1 MTKRKTRKKYL
12 AGNKEEPK
20 MELEKTMYQHDSFVT
35 SVSFSP
41 DGNKMVSGGNDKWV
55 CLWNIGTDSKRL
67 LGHKDKVTS
76 VSFSPDGERVVSG
89 SVDKTVRLWD
99 VETGRNTHKIDL
111 YFKVNSVHFSPNG
124 KTVVIGYDNLEVE
137 IWDLETEKFIKTMKG
152 HSSLVYSVRFSPDG
166 KTVVSGS
173 GDNTVRLWDVETGKN
188 IKTLQGHS
196 SRVHSVSF
204 SPDGETVASGSDDET
219 VRLWDVKTGDN
230 IKTLKHRSDVRSVSF
245 SPDGETIASYD
256 GSIRFWDVKT
266 GNMIHTKDSNSGLIC
281 YSPDGMR
288 MTIGGREAYTGRFEI
303 WKLNENLN
311 TKGFIRN
318 HLKKTKGW
326 EDSRRYIGERDPRW
340 MNSAELKDAEYYH
353 PDNLRNLIADQSDD
367 FRRQFN
373 LEILTPE
380 QTSTTK
386 KTKGNVTPLAEFAEK
401 GCNKLEALYRK
412 YKHDVGKLKIVH
424 KKVTD
429 FFKDIKKLQKDKKFN
444 TRRERPTSIR
454 SMPTKSKNIKAT
466 RLNGINN
473 SQSFGTKKRKRT
485 PNINSAS
492 PKRSKSHTL
501 KRERSI
507 QSI

>member
-1 MTKRKTRKKYL
+1 MPVNDSEQPLENVNTYFFVILLYMTKRKTKTKTRKRYL

-20 MELEKTMYQHDSFVT
+20 MELEKTMYQHYSFVT

-41 DGNKMVSGGNDKWV
+41 DGNKMVSGGSDKRV
-55 CLWNIGTDSKRL
+55 CLWNIATSDSKIL

-99 VETGRNTHKIDL
+99 VETGRNTHKIDI

-124 KTVVIGYDNLEVE
+124 KTVVIGYDNSEVE
-137 IWDLETEKFIKTMKG
+137 IWDLETEEFIKTMEG
-152 HSSLVYSVRFSPDG
+152 HSSWVYSVRFSPDG

-196 SRVHSVSF
+196 SKVHSVSF

-230 IKTLKHRSDVRSVSF
+230 IKTLKHRSFVRSVSF
-245 SPDGETIASYD
+245 SPDGETIASHD
-256 GSIRFWDVKT
+256 GRIRFWDVKT
-266 GNMIHTKDSNSGLIC
+266 GNMIHTKDSNSVLIC

-288 MTIGGREAYTGRFEI
+288 MAIGGREASTGKFEI

-326 EDSRRYIGERDPRW
+326 EDSRGYIGERDPRW
-340 MNSAELKDAEYYH
+340 MTSAERREEEYYH
-353 PDNLRNLIADQSDD
+353 PDNLPQIMGDLDDITRTQLNLAV
-367 FRRQFN
+367 R
-373 LEILTPE
+373 TPE

-386 KTKGNVTPLAEFAEK
+386 KTKGNVTPFAEIA
-401 GCNKLEALYRK
+401 EEVMA
-412 YKHDVGKLKIVH
+412 
-424 KKVTD
+424 
-429 FFKDIKKLQKDKKFN
+429 
-444 TRRERPTSIR
+444 
-454 SMPTKSKNIKAT
+454 A
-466 RLNGINN
+466 
-473 SQSFGTKKRKRT
+473 
-485 PNINSAS
+485 
-492 PKRSKSHTL
+492 
-501 KRERSI
+501 
-507 QSI
+507 